1 MSTETINDRIE
12 ILVNERFGGNKSAF
26 AKSIGQ
32 PPTGLS
38 NYIGT
43 KRRSKPSVDLVRSI
57 VVDLGVSAHWLI
69 TGEGYM
75 MMDGNANNVTTG
87 DYSPVN
93 MNGKMEVRQT
103 AISDKRELE
112 LLRTIIAE
120 KERIIETQ
128 QQLIDALR
136 SK

>member
-69 TGEGYM
+69 TGEGDM
-75 MMDGNANNVTTG
+75 MMDRNANNVTTG

-93 MNGKMEVRQT
+93 MNGQMEVRQT

>member
-69 TGEGYM
+69 TGEGDM

-93 MNGKMEVRQT
+93 MNGQMEVRQT

>member
-69 TGEGYM
+69 TGEGDM

>member
-57 VVDLGVSAHWLI
+57 VEDLGVSAHWLI
-69 TGEGYM
+69 TGEGDM

-87 DYSPVN
+87 DFSPVN
-93 MNGKMEVRQT
+93 MHGKMEVRQT
-103 AISDKRELE
+103 AIYDKREVE